1 MLTFYFTGTGNSLAA
16 AKKIGGTLNSI
27 PQAIHEE
34 NKIYRDDAI
43 GFVFPLYCL
52 NPPKMVREFL
62 QNAKFEADYFFAVAT
77 YGNATGAALP
87 HLQRAAEELGLRF
100 DYINALL
107 AVDNCLPHFEM
118 NEEIAKLP
126 AKRTEECLEQI
137 AADIAAR
144 KRFIPAATAEDEALS
159 AYCEPL
165 LREPGQGRK
174 RKGVRR
180 KRQLHPLLPLHLR
193 LPRRE
198 HLRCRAGRIRN
209 SCERATPASTP
220 ARRAHSPAERK
231 ERRALAQP
239 RRYHNGDHPRQQPEL
254 SEFQLLHPRKRGAP
268 AQQYAPAYPCKGT
281 HARPN
286 ARRDTAFSP

>member
-16 AKKIGGTLNSI
+16 AKKIGGTLISI

-62 QNAKFEADYFFAVAT
+62 QNAKFEAHYFFAVAT
-77 YGNATGAALP
+77 YGNAAGAALP
-87 HLQRAAEELGLRF
+87 HLQRAAEGLGIRF

-107 AVDNCLPHFEM
+107 SVDNCLPYFEM
-118 NEEIAKLP
+118 GEEVARLP

-144 KRFIPAATAEDEALS
+144 KRFIPAATTEDEALS

-165 LREPGQGRK
+165 LRE
-174 RKGVRR
+174 
-180 KRQLHPLLPLHLR
+180 
-193 LPRRE
+193 
-198 HLRCRAGRIRN
+198 
-209 SCERATPASTP
+209 
-220 ARRAHSPAERK
+220 
-231 ERRALAQP
+231 
-239 RRYHNGDHPRQQPEL
+239 
-254 SEFQLLHPRKRGAP
+254 
-268 AQQYAPAYPCKGT
+268 
-281 HARPN
+281 
-286 ARRDTAFSP
+286 

>member
-16 AKKIGGTLNSI
+16 AKKIGGTLISI

-107 AVDNCLPHFEM
+107 SVDNCLPYFEM
-118 NEEIAKLP
+118 GEEVARLP

-159 AYCEPL
+159 AYRVAGTDQNHQNHGYDADITVHTKFLHGKMGCIVGGQRGGGKPPPYGVEPIGFIHMGWCIPAAGHIGPA
-165 LREPGQGRK
+165 LRIIRA
-174 RKGVRR
+174 VR
-180 KRQLHPLLPLHLR
+180 PM
-193 LPRRE
+193 
-198 HLRCRAGRIRN
+198 I
-209 SCERATPASTP
+209 
-220 ARRAHSPAERK
+220 
-231 ERRALAQP
+231 
-239 RRYHNGDHPRQQPEL
+239 
-254 SEFQLLHPRKRGAP
+254 FGA
-268 AQQYAPAYPCKGT
+268 Y
-281 HARPN
+281 R
-286 ARRDTAFSP
+286 

>member
-16 AKKIGGTLNSI
+16 AKKIGGTLISI

-52 NPPKMVREFL
+52 NPPKMV
-62 QNAKFEADYFFAVAT
+62 EADYFFAVAT

-107 AVDNCLPHFEM
+107 AVDNCLPYFEM
-118 NEEIAKLP
+118 GEEVARLP

-144 KRFIPAATAEDEALS
+144 KRFIPAATAEDERSPPIANRFCGS
-159 AYCEPL
+159 
-165 LREPGQGRK
+165 RT
-174 RKGVRR
+174 
-180 KRQLHPLLPLHLR
+180 
-193 LPRRE
+193 
-198 HLRCRAGRIRN
+198 RAKAQR
-209 SCERATPASTP
+209 
-220 ARRAHSPAERK
+220 HS
-231 ERRALAQP
+231 
-239 RRYHNGDHPRQQPEL
+239 
-254 SEFQLLHPRKRGAP
+254 S
-268 AQQYAPAYPCKGT
+268 
-281 HARPN
+281 
-286 ARRDTAFSP
+286 